1 MTNVVEELSIK
12 YESEKKEKE
21 NNILIGENKLK
32 ALTIQK
38 QKSKELYLL
47 AMIVLVLFIVVVLAV
62 LYRSK
67 RKTNTLIS
75 YKNRLLGKQNIRI
88 AEQKKEIEKKNLR
101 MTDSIH
107 YAKRIQQAMLADMNE
122 LNKLLDDAF
131 IYFKP
136 KDIVSGDFY
145 WFAKVEHKLV
155 LAAVDCTGHGV
166 PGAFMSMLG
175 NSFLNH
181 IIIHQKICLPHKV
194 LEALSKEVEFALNQQ
209 ETKNVDGMDMA
220 LCTIDLQ
227 SKIVD
232 FAGAKNPLI
241 VIRDGVVQRIKGD
254 RKNIGRNLYKEKEFE
269 HHSIEITSPTCF
281 YMFSDGYVDQF
292 GGDKGRKFLIKRLET
307 LLKDIYHKP
316 MNEQKQI
323 LHSTMAEWMK
333 EEDQVDDILIV
344 GFKIE

>member
-1 MTNVVEELSIK
+1 M
-12 YESEKKEKE
+12 
-21 NNILIGENKLK
+21 
-32 ALTIQK
+32 
-38 QKSKELYLL
+38 
-47 AMIVLVLFIVVVLAV
+47 
-62 LYRSK
+62 
-67 RKTNTLIS
+67 
-75 YKNRLLGKQNIRI
+75 
-88 AEQKKEIEKKNLR
+88 
-101 MTDSIH
+101 
-107 YAKRIQQAMLADMNE
+107 
-122 LNKLLDDAF
+122 
-131 IYFKP
+131 
-136 KDIVSGDFY
+136 
-145 WFAKVEHKLV
+145 V